1 MSSGTGS
8 ARLVTLEMGKV
19 KVTTEV
25 LRTMKQRGEPIAALT
40 AYDYLLASILDAA
53 GVDVLLVGDSVGTVV
68 QGWDTTVGVTLEQI
82 SYHTEIVSR
91 AARRALVIAD
101 MPFMSFQ
108 VNTSEALRNA
118 GSLMKEAGAEAVKL
132 EGGRPVADTVR
143 HLTEAGIPVMGHL
156 GLTPQ
161 SIHKFGTYKVR
172 GDDPAQ
178 ADEICRDAVALQES
192 GAFALV
198 LEKVPAQLAARLQ
211 KELDI
216 PTIGIGAGVG
226 CDGQILVTHDMLG
239 LFTRFKPRFVRRYAA
254 LSETIADAIRSYV
267 SDVRERSFPRDSESY

>member
-1 MSSGTGS
+1 
-8 ARLVTLEMGKV
+8 MGKV

-40 AYDYLLASILDAA
+40 AYDYLLAAILDEA

-68 QGWDTTVGVTLEQI
+68 QGRDTTVTVTIEQI
-82 SYHTEIVSR
+82 RYHTEMVSR

-132 EGGRPVADTVR
+132 EGGLAVADTVR
-143 HLTEAGIPVMGHL
+143 HLTDAGIPVMGHL

-161 SIHKFGTYKVR
+161 SIHKFGTYRVR
-172 GDDPAQ
+172 GADPAQ
-178 ADEICRDAVALQES
+178 ADEICRDAVALQEAGVFS
-192 GAFALV
+192 LV
-198 LEKVPAQLAARLQ
+198 LEKIPAQLAAKLQ

-216 PTIGIGAGVG
+216 PTIGIGAGLS

-239 LFTRFKPRFVRRYAA
+239 LFTRFKPRFVRRYAEV
-254 LSETIADAIRSYV
+254 SEAITVAIHDYV
-267 SDVRERSFPRDSESY
+267 SDVRERSFPGSQESY